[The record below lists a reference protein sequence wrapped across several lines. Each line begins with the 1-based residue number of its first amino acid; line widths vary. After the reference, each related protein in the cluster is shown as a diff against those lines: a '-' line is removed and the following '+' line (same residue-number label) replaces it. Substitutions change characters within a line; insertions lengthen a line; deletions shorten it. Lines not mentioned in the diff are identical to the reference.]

1 MAKKKVDQDM
11 EMMKKTMQDLI
22 SKRYKRPVWDQ
33 IKDAFGVFLL
43 ALGILLCV
51 AVIVVLVITLIENS
65 VSLAILCVTIFL
77 IWMWSTR

>member
-1 MAKKKVDQDM
+1 MAIKKENDM
-11 EMMKKTMQDLI
+11 ETMKKTMQDLI

-33 IKDAFGVFLL
+33 IKDAFGIFLL
-43 ALGILLCV
+43 GLGLLLLL